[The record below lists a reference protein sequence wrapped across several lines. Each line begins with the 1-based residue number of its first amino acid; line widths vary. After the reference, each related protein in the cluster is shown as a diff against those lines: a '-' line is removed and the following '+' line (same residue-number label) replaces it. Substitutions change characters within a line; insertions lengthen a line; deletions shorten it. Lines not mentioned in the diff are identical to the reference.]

1 MKANNYHLKSTE
13 MITLVCSIQW
23 APTIL
28 VKYNNMVTTKMLEEW
43 KTELDEMLVMVRK
56 DMSNEA
62 ALSK

>member
-1 MKANNYHLKSTE
+1 MKANNYHLKPTE

-23 APTIL
+23 APIIL